1 MKPLAENKKA
11 YFDYEILE
19 KFEAGIVLAGY
30 EVKSIKLGRVSLAG
44 SYIVF
49 KDEEPYLLNAHVS
62 PYQPQNMPK
71 DYDASRLRK
80 LLLNKK
86 EIKYLIG
93 KSEQK
98 GLTLIPL
105 RMYIK
110 GNKIKLE
117 FGLARGRKR
126 AGKKELLKKRD
137 IKKEIERELKA
148 RG

>member
-1 MKPLAENKKA
+1 MKPLAENRKA
-11 YFDYEILE
+11 YFDYEIME

-30 EVKSIKLGRVSLAG
+30 EVKSIKLGRVGLTG
-44 SYIVF
+44 SYVVF
-49 KDEEPYLLNAHVS
+49 KDEEPYLLNATVS
-62 PYQPQNMPK
+62 PYQPLNMPK
-71 DYDASRLRK
+71 DYDPSRLRK

-110 GNKIKLE
+110 GGKIKLE
-117 FGLARGRKR
+117 FGLARGRKK

-137 IKKEIERELKA
+137 VEREIEITLKA